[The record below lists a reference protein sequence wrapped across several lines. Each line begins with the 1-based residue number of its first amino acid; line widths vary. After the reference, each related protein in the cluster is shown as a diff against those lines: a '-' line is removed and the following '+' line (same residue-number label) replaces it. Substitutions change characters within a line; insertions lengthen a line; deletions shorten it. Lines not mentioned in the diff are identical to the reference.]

1 MLSFFS
7 VVISLLKIG
16 CTCGSMSGNSQRS
29 DNVSTGWERLATC
42 MAAVVASSATAILFH
57 IPIDHHYTKHSKQL
71 SISHAGFDH
80 KLLSTL
86 RFSKRYYQSLI
97 LGNMKVFV
105 LYDVLSS
112 FLGCSSST
120 AMSVALAGVSGSVSY
135 MVGYPWTLPKV
146 VKVNY
151 ILANQS
157 MYDKYFYRSLPAVF
171 LSRGLSLGLFDAW
184 SKHVMFPS
192 EYNGNVMKDFGM
204 RWILAVLTSTIA
216 DLATFPFHKFQMA
229 STNSAATNTWRN
241 TVNEMFIS
249 RGLLSFYEGYLSSS
263 TMVRIHRPSI
273 VLSVYSLC
281 MNTISRIF

>member
-1 MLSFFS
+1 
-7 VVISLLKIG
+7 
-16 CTCGSMSGNSQRS
+16 MSGNSQMS

-42 MAAVVASSATAILFH
+42 MAAIVASSATSILFH
-57 IPIDHHYTKHSKQL
+57 IPIDHHHTKHSKQL

-86 RFSKRYYQSLI
+86 RLSKRYYKSLI

-105 LYDVLSS
+105 LYDVLSTS
-112 FLGCSSST
+112 FGLSSST

-135 MVGYPWTLPKV
+135 MVGYPLTLPKV

-171 LSRGLSLGLFDAW
+171 LSRGLSIGLFDAW

-192 EYNGNVMKDFGM
+192 EYNRNIMKDFGM
-204 RWILAVLTSTIA
+204 RWILAVMTSTIA

-229 STNSAATNTWRN
+229 SINSASTNTWRN
-241 TVNEMFIS
+241 TVNEMLIS
-249 RGLLSFYEGYLSSS
+249 RGLLSFYEGYLSPS
-263 TMVRIHRPSI
+263 TMVRIHRTSI

-281 MNTISRIF
+281 MDTIFRIF